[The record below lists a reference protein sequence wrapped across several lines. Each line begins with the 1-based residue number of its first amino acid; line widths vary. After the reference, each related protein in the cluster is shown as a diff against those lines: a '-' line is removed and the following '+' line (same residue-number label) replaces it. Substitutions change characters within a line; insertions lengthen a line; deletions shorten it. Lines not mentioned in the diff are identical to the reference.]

1 MCRNER
7 EAIAQ
12 RLRALREAVGESPA
26 VVAAATAIDAGR
38 YSEYE
43 AGAHDVPLSYLSA
56 VAAHFHVEVGALLT
70 GGDAHARVFHVT
82 RTGRGPVVER
92 RRQYHYEALAAGFAG
107 KAMEPYRVTV
117 EPGRGPMQLNTHAG
131 QELDVV
137 LGGALLVR
145 VDGHDSRLQAGD
157 SIYFDATRPHGM
169 QALDGAPATFLAVIT
184 G

>member
-1 MCRNER
+1 MCKNER
-7 EAIAQ
+7 EAIGQ
-12 RLRALREAVGESPA
+12 RLRALREAVGETPA
-26 VVAAATAIDAGR
+26 AAAAATGVDAAR
-38 YSEYE
+38 YEAYE
-43 AGAHDVPLSYLSA
+43 AGVRDVPLSYLSTA
-56 VAAHFHVEVGALLT
+56 AAHFRVEVGALLT
-70 GGDAHARVFHVT
+70 GGDAHAHVFHVT
-82 RTGRGPVVER
+82 RAGHGPVVER

-117 EPGRGPMQLNTHAG
+117 EPGQGPMQLNTHAG

-157 SIYFDATRPHGM
+157 AIYFDAARPHGM
-169 QALDGAPATFLAVIT
+169 QALNGAPATFLAVIT